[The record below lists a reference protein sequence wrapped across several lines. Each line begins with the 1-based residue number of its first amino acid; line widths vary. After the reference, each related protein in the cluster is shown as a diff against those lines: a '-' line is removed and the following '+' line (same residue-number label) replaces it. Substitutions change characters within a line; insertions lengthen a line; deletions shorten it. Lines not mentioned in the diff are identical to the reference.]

1 MCVCANISRIT
12 HSLAIIYRSGDLS
25 LSERKIRSLKKIKRG
40 MITASRECP
49 IDRARQM
56 LNRTHNR
63 WCPVTR
69 VQLPFLG
76 YLPRRFFALVTQHD
90 DVVVYIAPVIK
101 SKTDNWVAKAYPA
114 YRGIPWHVERARTID
129 FSKNI
134 LTLRDAEVGTVTM
147 DEPSPAP
154 PLIVPL

>member
-1 MCVCANISRIT
+1 MVS
-12 HSLAIIYRSGDLS
+12 
-25 LSERKIRSLKKIKRG
+25 
-40 MITASRECP
+40 
-49 IDRARQM
+49 
-56 LNRTHNR
+56 
-63 WCPVTR
+63 PVTR

-76 YLPRRFFALVTQHD
+76 YLPHRFFALVTQHD
-90 DVVVYIAPVIK
+90 DVVAYMAPVIK
-101 SKTDNWVAKAYPA
+101 STTDNWVAKANPRIEG
-114 YRGIPWHVERARTID
+114 YRGTSSAWTID